1 MFVIRRGLWYES
13 TGLSLLLE
21 MVGGCA
27 RQSESDGCRE
37 TFVYEGVEDGMTTKQ
52 VECPYDRARP
62 VKATT
67 VGGEARGPG
76 AVWLRA
82 E

>member
-1 MFVIRRGLWYES
+1 MEPLFIIRD
-13 TGLSLLLE
+13 
-21 MVGGCA
+21 GGWMGWGVRVKVKVMDA
-27 RQSESDGCRE
+27 DE
-37 TFVYEGVEDGMTTKQ
+37 TFVCEGVEDGMTTKQ

-67 VGGEARGPG
+67 VGGEAREPG
-76 AVWLRA
+76 AVWLMKA